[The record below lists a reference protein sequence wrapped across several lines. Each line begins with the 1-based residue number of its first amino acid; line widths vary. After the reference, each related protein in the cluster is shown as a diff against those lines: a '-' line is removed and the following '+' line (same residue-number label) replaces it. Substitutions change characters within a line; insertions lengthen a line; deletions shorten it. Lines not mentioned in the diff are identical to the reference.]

1 MPRAKDGLE
10 EMMDL
15 KPAAALL
22 SGVALMV
29 AGVYCLDVAPEQ
41 PSPLVA
47 GNASPLTGISSAHAA
62 APPSGLSSAV
72 ESRESAGQGIRVLK
86 VHLEVRAGQPTLVPE
101 TIPVLAGSPVALV
114 VESDA
119 YDRFEVPGYGLSVAL
134 APGQPSTLAF
144 DANRLGHYPL
154 QLASN
159 GAVLGGLEVVT
170 P

>member
-1 MPRAKDGLE
+1 
-10 EMMDL
+10 MMDL

-29 AGVYCLDVAPEQ
+29 AGVYCLDVAPDPPGP
-41 PSPLVA
+41 PSATSEIPF
-47 GNASPLTGISSAHAA
+47 SGISSAHAA
-62 APPSGLSSAV
+62 SPMGLSTAV
-72 ESRESAGQGIRVLK
+72 DERESAGQGIRVLR
-86 VHLEVRAGQPTLVPE
+86 VHLEVKEGRPTLVPE
-101 TIPVLAGSPVALV
+101 TIPVLAGSPVALEV
-114 VESDA
+114 KSDA

-134 APGQPSTLAF
+134 APGRPSTLAF
-144 DANRLGHYPL
+144 DADRPGHYPL

>member
-1 MPRAKDGLE
+1 MAKKN
-10 EMMDL
+10 MMDL

-41 PSPLVA
+41 PRPPGA
-47 GNASPLTGISSAHAA
+47 GTQASSLSGISSAHAA
-62 APPSGLSSAV
+62 TPPSGLSSAV

-86 VHLEVRAGQPTLVPE
+86 VHLEVRDGQPTLVPE

-144 DANRLGHYPL
+144 DANRPGHYPL